1 MILNVNI
8 LKVKRVQAVVLAFLV
23 TAFIYSCTTYERILA
38 TPQSTLVEL
47 GMIGD
52 LDATVTTKEFQTFG
66 IPQLDGKIRL
76 SPVFKTFNGL
86 DYKAYKKLRKQEAL
100 GFEIQYV
107 DSLPNKPQYL
117 RLELQDQVGFLT
129 ELNAEK
135 NAELKEQ
142 ILTNPDADII
152 TRIDWV
158 VSEAAIAR
166 IKAADAVFLGQN
178 YQRIP
183 RIILS
188 KNNQLTEILFSE
200 GLMLS
205 YEVSQFCWGLDSRN
219 EPKLMAFVEKG
230 KPCIGELKHNG
241 NKLKKEKNLFSY

>member
-1 MILNVNI
+1 MRGFQV
-8 LKVKRVQAVVLAFLV
+8 VVLSFFVA
-23 TAFIYSCTTYERILA
+23 AFIYSCTTYERILA
-38 TPQSTLVEL
+38 TPQSTPVEL

-52 LDATVTTKEFQTFG
+52 LDATVTTKEFQTIG
-66 IPQLDGKIRL
+66 IPQLNGKIRL
-76 SPVFKTFNGL
+76 TPVFKTFNGL

-107 DSLPNKPQYL
+107 DSLPNKPQYV

-129 ELNAEK
+129 ELNTEK
-135 NAELKEQ
+135 NSELKDQ
-142 ILTNPDADII
+142 ILTNPGADVII
-152 TRIDWV
+152 RIDWV
-158 VSEAAIAR
+158 VSEMDIER
-166 IKAADAVFLGQN
+166 IKAADAIFLGQN

-200 GLMLS
+200 GLVLS

-219 EPKLMAFVEKG
+219 EPKLMAIVEKG
-230 KPCIGELKHNG
+230 KPCTGALKHNG
-241 NKLKKEKNLFSY
+241 TRLKKEKKLFSY